1 MFGQNAVCLAL
12 KINAGRKKVSLVSS
26 YFMSLF
32 SMTADTGFYEV
43 TIALHYPPT
52 TASSIYS
59 ISGWFD
65 DHAMS
70 VTKEFQHKSGLK
82 VGDQNLRY
90 ILIQSCKANNS
101 D

>member
-52 TASSIYS
+52 TVEFRVLVGGCIYFRS
-59 ISGWFD
+59 KIRRD
-65 DHAMS
+65 
-70 VTKEFQHKSGLK
+70 
-82 VGDQNLRY
+82 
-90 ILIQSCKANNS
+90 
-101 D
+101 